1 MAIAQHTQVV
11 ALALFNPQ
19 REAYLIVKRGQDQS
33 GAGKWEFPGGKIE
46 SHEGPKQA
54 LAREISEELS
64 LVFFDGDFE
73 YVASN
78 THRYPNK
85 TVDLHLYKIISVQ
98 DDIKL
103 IDHDELAW
111 VKVQDLLKYDLA
123 EADIPFVSYL

>member
-64 LVFFDGDFE
+64 LVFL
-73 YVASN
+73 
-78 THRYPNK
+78 
-85 TVDLHLYKIISVQ
+85 TVILSTWHQIRIA
-98 DDIKL
+98 IRTKL
-103 IDHDELAW
+103 LICICTKLSAF
-111 VKVQDLLKYDLA
+111 KM
-123 EADIPFVSYL
+123 I